1 MMLIKI
7 FYITFGKVFKHKEKN
22 MVTLSKIID
31 GVEMLDQDITEYY
44 KRRSEAIQNS
54 CPWLKTCLR
63 RMDVTNIGD
72 LHELTDIIIK
82 KELV

>member
-1 MMLIKI
+1 
-7 FYITFGKVFKHKEKN
+7 

-44 KRRSEAIQNS
+44 KRRSEAILKS

-63 RMDVTNIGD
+63 RMDVNNIGD
-72 LHELTDIIIK
+72 LHELKYIIIK

>member
-1 MMLIKI
+1 MLIKI

-44 KRRSEAIQNS
+44 KRRSEAI
-54 CPWLKTCLR
+54 
-63 RMDVTNIGD
+63 
-72 LHELTDIIIK
+72 
-82 KELV
+82 

>member
-1 MMLIKI
+1 MGMTN
-7 FYITFGKVFKHKEKN
+7 FYVILTIHDLLK
-22 MVTLSKIID
+22 
-31 GVEMLDQDITEYY
+31 
-44 KRRSEAIQNS
+44 S

-72 LHELTDIIIK
+72 LHELTYIIIK